1 MIPNDNNNTEYN
13 KKKLKKKNN
22 NKMDNLNHHPFCLL
36 LPPSSTLV
44 SSSSQVRIRVEVFG
58 IKPWV
63 RVRVRVPPKKPTKTS
78 LAWSPP
84 PNSLSLSSSYYQQR
98 GFSFL
103 DPHGGWLE
111 HGGVVYGV
119 CDFLAMERKDTQ
131 CVILLLSLL
140 SSSLIISGNSI
151 TIENDQQYI
160 TS

>member
-1 MIPNDNNNTEYN
+1 
-13 KKKLKKKNN
+13 
-22 NKMDNLNHHPFCLL
+22 MDNLNHHPFCLL
-36 LPPSSTLV
+36 YYLPPPLLSLPRPKLGLGLRFLGSSHELELELG
-44 SSSSQVRIRVEVFG
+44 SLPKSLQ
-58 IKPWV
+58 KPLLLGP
-63 RVRVRVPPKKPTKTS
+63 RHQT
-78 LAWSPP
+78 
-84 PNSLSLSSSYYQQR
+84 LSLSSSYYQQR